1 MLYLVHHAQAVG
13 PGVDAQRPLSAVGL
27 AHADWLADQAAAS
40 GVKPAAIWH
49 SGKLRARQTAEAF
62 LRRCNPFA
70 SFVMVRGLRPEDSPG
85 GLREALA
92 AETGDLMLV
101 SHMPLLP
108 ALAHMLCPEV
118 CDFPLHGLIAL
129 ERGDDG
135 VYSERLRLGGLR
147 ADVPPT

>member
-13 PGVDAQRPLSAVGL
+13 PGIDAQRPLSAIGL
-27 AHADWLADQAAAS
+27 AHADWLADQAAAA

-62 LRRCNPFA
+62 LRRCSPFA

-85 GLREALA
+85 GLREVIA
-92 AETGDLMLV
+92 AEPGDLMLV

-108 ALAHMLCPEV
+108 ALAHMLCPAIG
-118 CDFPLHGLIAL
+118 DFPLHGLIAL
-129 ERGDDG
+129 ERGHDG
-135 VYSERLRLGGLR
+135 VYAERLRLGG
-147 ADVPPT
+147 